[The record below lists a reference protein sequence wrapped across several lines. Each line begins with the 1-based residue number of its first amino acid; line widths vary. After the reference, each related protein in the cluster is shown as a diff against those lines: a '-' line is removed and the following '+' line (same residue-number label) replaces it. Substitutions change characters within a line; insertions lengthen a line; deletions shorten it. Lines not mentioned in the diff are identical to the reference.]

1 MNRILLVLGV
11 AAVMVALAA
20 LGVGTAFAQTT
31 TTGPVC
37 TFAPGN
43 KATAGKTTCVTTTTT
58 KETTNETTNRPTE
71 FVVTPLPD
79 KTVVTPRPTEFV
91 VTPRPNE
98 FVRTPTSGP
107 CEVGNSGREGT
118 AEGISTQELAVTST
132 QALAVTS
139 TQVFKVTSTQA
150 FQVTST
156 QTFEVTTVTVKTE
169 IFQGN
174 TTKPNPNNPKEPE
187 STVISPPVVT
197 KTPTGAP
204 VVTKTPT
211 GDPVIDETPIGD
223 PVVDKTPTGDPVVDK
238 TPTGDPV
245 FTATGKCK
253 NDSGP
258 QERGNQ
264 PVDVPQLDQPVA
276 TLPEGVE
283 L

>member
-1 MNRILLVLGV
+1 
-11 AAVMVALAA
+11 MVALAA

-58 KETTNETTNRPTE
+58 KETTNETTNLPNEFVVTNLPDETVVTPLPTE
-71 FVVTPLPD
+71 FVVTNL
-79 KTVVTPRPTEFV
+79 
-91 VTPRPNE
+91 PNE

-107 CEVGNSGREGT
+107 CTVGNSGRVGT

-150 FQVTST
+150 FKVTST

-169 IFQGN
+169 IFTGN
-174 TTKPNPNNPKEPE
+174 TTKQPNPKDPE
-187 STVISPPVVT
+187 SSVISPPVVT

-211 GDPVIDETPIGD
+211 GDPVIDKTPIGA
-223 PVVDKTPTGDPVVDK
+223 PVVTKTPTGDPVVTK

-253 NDSGP
+253 NVSGP